1 MAVRGKQSKMRSMRK
16 TKLIVVEGKAE
27 EVFVKH
33 LVSLYVLRGAS
44 THPTVKNARGKGG
57 AHVLDVALRNM
68 CNAQFD
74 QVVLV
79 LDTDVQWGQRN
90 KERL

>member
-1 MAVRGKQSKMRSMRK
+1 MRK

-33 LVSLYVLRGAS
+33 LVSLYVVRGAS